1 MEANHD
7 PYRVRDRSDLVV
19 SSDSAIR
26 EPSDGKPILI
36 GLLGLGL
43 IGVAGAAACAW
54 LAPLHHLFDLVAMFA
69 APGFASAVV
78 GLGLAALFRRWK
90 LTGGFVVAA
99 LVLLLALRPQWFP
112 AQPAAAAGAKPVT
125 VYFANVWVRNRDNA
139 ALARSVK
146 AVNADVVAL
155 TEIADHHATDL
166 PEILK
171 AYPYR
176 TATAPARYF
185 AGGPRTVIASRYPIE
200 ASPTTLQDGLAV
212 GEAIVHAPGG
222 DFRLL
227 AVHLTRPWPLD
238 GRVHAQRDQT
248 KRLAR
253 RIQAG
258 EHDQVL
264 IVGDFN
270 ATASSAI
277 LKRFAREAGVTPA
290 QAIMGTWFHPLPGP
304 FRLAI
309 DNAFTGPGLTVLRRK
324 VGPANGSD
332 HRPIVVTVAR
342 AN

>member
-1 MEANHD
+1 MSRKSLVEW
-7 PYRVRDRSDLVV
+7 RSPP
-19 SSDSAIR
+19 R
-26 EPSDGKPILI
+26 PILDAFLTL
-36 GLLGLGL
+36 GLLGVG
-43 IGVAGAAACAW
+43 GAALSAW
-54 LAPLHHLFDLVAMFA
+54 LAPFHHLFDLGAMFA
-69 APGFASAVV
+69 GPALTSAVV
-78 GLGLAALFRRWK
+78 GLALAAVFQRWRMIAGFGGVGLALF
-90 LTGGFVVAA
+90 
-99 LVLLLALRPQWFP
+99 LALRPQWYP
-112 AQPAAAAGAKPVT
+112 AQPGAAEGAKPVT
-125 VYFANVWVRNRDNA
+125 VYFANVWVQNRDNA
-139 ALARSVK
+139 ALARSVQ

-185 AGGPRTVIASRYPIE
+185 AGGPRTVIASKYPIDPGVT
-200 ASPTTLQDGLAV
+200 SLQDGLAV
-212 GEAIVHAPGG
+212 GEATIRAPGG

-258 EHDQVL
+258 EHDRIL

-277 LKRFAREAGVTPA
+277 LKRFAREAGVVPA
-290 QAIMGTWFHPLPGP
+290 PAFMGTWFHPLPGP
-304 FRLAI
+304 FRIAI
-309 DNAFTGPGLTVLRRK
+309 DNAFTGPGLTVAARK

-332 HRPIVVTVAR
+332 HLPIVVTVVSAR
-342 AN
+342 SR